1 MSKDE
6 HLEPCPFCGHD
17 IHLDEKPSGMI
28 VFNCPPESSCVGSG
42 LYALT
47 LDKTRE
53 EAIAAW
59 NRRVTLE

>member
-1 MSKDE
+1 MSNDE
-6 HLEPCPFCGHD
+6 HLEPCP
-17 IHLDEKPSGMI
+17 L
-28 VFNCPPESSCVGSG
+28 ESSCVGSG